1 MDLLKTKG
9 APVLGIC
16 QKTGFFSLLIPLE
29 CWIVSSLL
37 KLLRCYY
44 STSCN
49 PTGVGY
55 VHQLRELDL
64 SFNQLADI
72 PATIEECAEL
82 RVLKLTNNKLTS
94 APATSLE
101 SLEELRVLELSGNQI
116 EELPAEVSDVFTCQ
130 LISMFSVSYSRVSI
144 KVAILYFFQ

>member
-1 MDLLKTKG
+1 MKR
-9 APVLGIC
+9 
-16 QKTGFFSLLIPLE
+16 F
-29 CWIVSSLL
+29 
-37 KLLRCYY
+37 RCD
-44 STSCN
+44 SPSFN

-55 VHQLRELDL
+55 VQELRELDL

-94 APATSLE
+94 APANSLE

-116 EELPAEVSDVFTCQ
+116 EELPAEVSDAFSFQ
-130 LISMFSVSYSRVSI
+130 SIPMFAVSYSRVSI
-144 KVAILYFFQ
+144 TVAMPSSFNYSLFEKYK